1 MPDTSNLLIQQVI
14 ELGESRIKRRAFQAG
29 VNSVQ
34 FLSGTIYITGIQ
46 NISKCGFAVGQEVVC
61 CLAIAVQSGSVRIAL
76 ISGQVG
82 DFSKR

>member
-1 MPDTSNLLIQQVI
+1 MSDTSNLLIQQVI

-34 FLSGTIYITGIQ
+34 FLSSAIYITVIQ
-46 NISKCGFAVGQEVVC
+46 NISKCGFAVGQKIIC
-61 CLAIAVQSGSVRIAL
+61 RLSIAVQSGSVRIAL